1 MDRTEAR
8 ETAFKALFQLEFAP
22 NEEKEFYE
30 ALAIENAVEED
41 TKIQQR
47 RLTYIQ
53 DAVKGTRD
61 HLAEIDKLITAHL
74 KKGWTLN
81 RLSTA
86 DRNILRLAVYE
97 MLFAEKKLSAGIII
111 NEAVELAKKYSEDES
126 RRFINGILD
135 AIGKRAAKSKSE
147 TDSETKSETNL
158 ETDSDESVSD
168 SQ

>member
-8 ETAFKALFQLEFAP
+8 ETAFKALFQLEFTP
-22 NEEKEFYE
+22 NDEEEFYE

-41 TKIQQR
+41 TKVPQR

-53 DAVKGTRD
+53 DAVKGTRE
-61 HLAEIDKLITAHL
+61 HLTEIDELLKAHL
-74 KKGWTLN
+74 KKGWALT

-86 DRNILRLAVYE
+86 DRNILRLAIYE

-111 NEAVELAKKYSEDES
+111 NEAVELAKKYGEDDS

-135 AIGKRAAKSKSE
+135 AIGKEEQKRRE
-147 TDSETKSETNL
+147 Q
-158 ETDSDESVSD
+158 ESGNKEEEE
-168 SQ
+168 

>member
-22 NEEKEFYE
+22 NDEKEFYE

-61 HLAEIDKLITAHL
+61 HLAEIDELITAHL
-74 KKGWTLN
+74 KKGWTLK

-97 MLFAEKKLSAGIII
+97 MLFAEKKLSAGIVI

-135 AIGKRAAKSKSE
+135 AIGKRAK
-147 TDSETKSETNL
+147 TKTESTA
-158 ETDSDESVSD
+158 DEIVSD
-168 SQ
+168 S